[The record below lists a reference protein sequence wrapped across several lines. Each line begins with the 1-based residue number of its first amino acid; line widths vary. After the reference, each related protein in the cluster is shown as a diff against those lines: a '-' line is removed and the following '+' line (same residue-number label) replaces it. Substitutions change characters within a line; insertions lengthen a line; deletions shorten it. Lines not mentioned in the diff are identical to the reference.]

1 MRLKC
6 AARPILPS
14 SNQTVGVFLLGMHYL
29 IYAMDGIGHQRSK
42 MNGRVLEAAS
52 QIIFLL
58 LLILIAKGYT
68 VTRARLRQASVIKI
82 PMFISLYCIV
92 NFILFVVEVRYFD
105 PGQVRELQKSML
117 DIGSP

>member
-1 MRLKC
+1 MGKQC
-6 AARPILPS
+6 VKKYIENIA
-14 SNQTVGVFLLGMHYL
+14 QTVAVFLLGIHYL
-29 IYAMDGIGHQRSK
+29 IYALDGIGHERSK
-42 MNGRVLEAAS
+42 MNGRVLGAAA

-82 PMFISLYCIV
+82 TIFISLYCIV

-105 PGQVRELQKSML
+105 PGQVRGNYYAVLYLQ
-117 DIGSP
+117 